1 VINNESLLL
10 LQRLYFVY
18 FNHVL
23 NMESRAFVMSVVQSG
38 WRISGIYPHSIMNML
53 ITNDKFNQLPDPD
66 KDIIVAA
73 IPLLR
78 PYADIHGRVDE
89 KHMMSLL
96 GGDLLNTKMT
106 DYDTKPMNQQRA
118 MVLNTESSIQFKQDL
133 YNKKMEKESEDA
145 KKKQRAEEAKSLKA
159 KALDE
164 LITINDLIGPPLT
177 NKSCMSPVCANN

>member
-1 VINNESLLL
+1 MKGKSLET
-10 LQRLYFVY
+10 YGVY

-66 KDIIVAA
+66 KDIVIAA

-96 GGDLLNTKMT
+96 GADLLNTK
-106 DYDTKPMNQQRA
+106 
-118 MVLNTESSIQFKQDL
+118 I
-133 YNKKMEKESEDA
+133 
-145 KKKQRAEEAKSLKA
+145 
-159 KALDE
+159 
-164 LITINDLIGPPLT
+164 ITIQNR
-177 NKSCMSPVCANN
+177 